1 MRPVIFSRH
10 ALAQMPDRGLSYEE
24 VEEAIRSG
32 ERIAAKRGL
41 VAFRKNFE
49 VRGNWKG
56 RYYEVKQVMPIVAEE
71 SGRLVVVTVY
81 AFYFGGKQ

>member
-1 MRPVIFSRH
+1 
-10 ALAQMPDRGLSYEE
+10 MPGRGLSYEE
-24 VEEAIRSG
+24 VEETIRSG

-49 VRGNWKG
+49 FRSNWKG

-71 SGRLVVVTVY
+71 PGGLVVVTAY
-81 AFYFGGKQ
+81 AFYFGSKQ